1 MNHPTKIL
9 GTGTSLP
16 ERIVTNHELEVM
28 LNTSD
33 DWIRQRSGI
42 AERRWA
48 SSDTAT
54 SDLALD
60 ASRKALARAGVAAS
74 DLDMIILATL
84 SPDHEFPATA
94 CFLQAKLGIKNVPAM
109 DVRQACSGFMFGL
122 SVARQFIATGAKKR
136 ILLVGS
142 EIHSKCLDLTP
153 KGRDVSVL
161 FGDGAG
167 AVVLGPGAETHNG
180 IEIVDVS
187 IGTDGSQAKE
197 LWTPAPGTGFK
208 AASRLSPGMI
218 SEGLQYPAMQGRTVF
233 IHAVQTM
240 TQILRDI
247 LRSHGLEPQSVDRFV
262 LHQANQRIVE
272 AVGQQLGVSPDRFFN
287 TIQKYGNTSAASL
300 PIGIHDAI
308 EAGALKPGHTAAFAV
323 FGAGFSWGAALAR
336 WPSQKL
342 S

>member
-1 MNHPTKIL
+1 MNVPTVIL

-16 ERIVTNHELEVM
+16 DRIVTNHELESM

-42 AERRWA
+42 VERRWA
-48 SSDTAT
+48 SAKTAT
-54 SDLALD
+54 SDLALA
-60 ASRKALARAGVAAS
+60 ASQKALARAGLNAS

-94 CFLQAKLGIKNVPAM
+94 CFLQAKLGVKNTPAM
-109 DVRQACSGFMFGL
+109 DIRQACSGFMFGL
-122 SVARQFIATGAKKR
+122 SVARQFIATGAKKK

-167 AVVLGPGAETHNG
+167 AVVLGPADEKRGG
-180 IEIVDVS
+180 IKILDVS

-197 LWTPAPGTGFK
+197 LWTPAPGTGFQST
-208 AASRLSPGMI
+208 SRLSPDMI
-218 SEGLQYPAMQGRTVF
+218 AEGLQYPAMQGRTVF
-233 IHAVQTM
+233 MHAVQTM

-247 LRSHGLEPQSVDRFV
+247 LRVNGLEPHSVDRFI

-272 AVGQQLGVSPDRFFN
+272 AVGQQLGVSSDRFFN

-300 PIGIHDAI
+300 PIGIHDAM
-308 EAGALKPGHTAAFAV
+308 EAGALRQGQTAAFAV
-323 FGAGFSWGAALAR
+323 FGAGFSWGAALAK
-336 WPSQKL
+336 WD
-342 S
+342 